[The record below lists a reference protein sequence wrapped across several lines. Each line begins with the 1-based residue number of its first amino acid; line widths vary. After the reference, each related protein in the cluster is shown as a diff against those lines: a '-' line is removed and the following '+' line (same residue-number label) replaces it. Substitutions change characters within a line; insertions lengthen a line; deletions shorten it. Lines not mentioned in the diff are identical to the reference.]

1 MVGLV
6 FSIFNIFTN
15 KISRVNKLSVEKDKF
30 LRKPGF
36 NMAKKNFKLGSSLIG
51 MQF

>member
-15 KISRVNKLSVEKDKF
+15 KISQANKLNVEKDTY
-30 LRKPGF
+30 LGKPGF
-36 NMAKKNFKLGSSLIG
+36 NMAKKSFKLGCYLVTI
-51 MQF
+51 QF